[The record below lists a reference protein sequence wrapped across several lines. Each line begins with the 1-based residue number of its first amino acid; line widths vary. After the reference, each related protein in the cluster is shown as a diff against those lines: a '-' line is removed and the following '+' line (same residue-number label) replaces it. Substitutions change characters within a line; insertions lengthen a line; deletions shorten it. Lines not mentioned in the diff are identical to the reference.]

1 MTFRLEER
9 NSILF
14 YRNMDILEWSHLV
27 VDLIN
32 VHKEIL
38 LNIIIFFFNSC
49 DTDCPSRSFDRWSH
63 KNKKVYLV

>member
-1 MTFRLEER
+1 MMFRLQER

-14 YRNMDILEWSHLV
+14 YKNMDILEWSHLV

-38 LNIIIFFFNSC
+38 LNIFFVLFC
-49 DTDCPSRSFDRWSH
+49 F
-63 KNKKVYLV
+63 LFL